1 MTRFCPL
8 ACGVL
13 LGLAVAA
20 PAGAVTGGFG
30 ASAALHQ
37 GKVLTIS
44 VAAVGRPQHSCQ
56 ENRAG
61 GRVGRKFAPVACEQ
75 PPRSTPL
82 PPDALAKAVAG
93 ALAAIG

>member
-1 MTRFCPL
+1 MMRFCPL
-8 ACGVL
+8 ACAAL

-44 VAAVGRPQHSCQ
+44 AAAARPQHSCQ